1 MNYTLLVWFYWKN
14 DPTYPNKK
22 WNNSFFPIWTIAH
35 RFHLLRKRRNQIK
48 KKRNRI
54 ENIKIKTTDQCHMK
68 EFLLFYMPA
77 NECDIH
83 RMQIYTTW
91 WVSVSLYNKRID
103 VGGQVCLKNKF
114 SLIIRPKR
122 NCLWYFCSWN
132 INRNQDC
139 VSFSL
144 SFFFQIKDLFSFCIE
159 LQYIKR
165 RKEFVLQNGL
175 LKVLQINQN

>member
-1 MNYTLLVWFYWKN
+1 MNYTLLSWLYWKTIR
-14 DPTYPNKK
+14 PTQIKNETTRFSPFEWLFIDSICCKK
-22 WNNSFFPIWTIAH
+22 EEIK
-35 RFHLLRKRRNQIK
+35 LK

-91 WVSVSLYNKRID
+91 WVSVSLYNMCID

-144 SFFFQIKDLFSFCIE
+144 FFFFKSRICFLFALNYSTLKEEKNSFFKTVYWRFYK
-159 LQYIKR
+159 
-165 RKEFVLQNGL
+165 
-175 LKVLQINQN
+175 